1 MKGIGEANL
10 VKGRLPMEQ
19 QEQKVET
26 EVKSKFFTLFVDGKE
41 FHIEKSSITSGESM
55 DLAGIP
61 RDGGLIEVLE
71 DGSQVQIKVD
81 DVIDLQPER
90 RFKQAPRFVSG

>member
-1 MKGIGEANL
+1 
-10 VKGRLPMEQ
+10 MEQ
-19 QEQKVET
+19 QEQGIGT
-26 EVKSKFFTLFVDGKE
+26 EVKGKFFTLFVEGKE
-41 FHIEKSSITSGESM
+41 FHIEKSSITGGEIM

-81 DVIDLQPER
+81 EVIDLQPGR
-90 RFKQAPRFVSG
+90 RFKKAPRFVRG